1 MDFREISYCVIF
13 TKKIC
18 RERRSL
24 FNIRQ
29 KITGIL
35 HADLRTFMTEL
46 ITSVTLLVNKA
57 NLVHD
62 FFLSIFIL
70 SVFILSMFID
80 LYMFRLTMH
89 PSSGE
94 TTVFM

>member
-1 MDFREISYCVIF
+1 M
-13 TKKIC
+13 
-18 RERRSL
+18 

-70 SVFILSMFID
+70 SVFINLYITSVNLQLNAQNSYLSIYNIFIY
-80 LYMFRLTMH
+80 LYIIYLFITIPTGGMDVCLL
-89 PSSGE
+89 
-94 TTVFM
+94 